1 MIIHLFGG
9 VIIPDTSQFIVYTL
23 EFCPNCEVLKE
34 FLAERG
40 ARYIEQD
47 LASAEA
53 LTELRINGVFVQEAP
68 VLQKDTSFYTSQDL
82 FPGGVFQEDMV
93 ADLIA
98 EA

>member
-1 MIIHLFGG
+1 MIIDRFGG

-23 EFCPNCEVLKE
+23 EFCPNCEILKE
-34 FLAERG
+34 FLTTKG
-40 ARYIEQD
+40 AGYTEQD
-47 LASAEA
+47 MMSAEA
-53 LTELRINGVFVQEAP
+53 LTELRINGVFAQEAP

-82 FPGGVFQEDMV
+82 FPGGVFQEKLV